1 MSLIKFRRRLPLID
15 RGIPTW
21 FETSDLFEDDFF
33 EDGKSIPPMNVKE
46 SDSSYDIELAI
57 PGFSKDEIGVSLEND
72 VLHVSASKEKE
83 TVEEDVEGYTR
94 KEFNYNSFDRKI
106 KVPNTVNQDLE
117 VKATYNNGVLNLQ
130 LAKDTVAIDQPKK
143 KIEIE

>member
-21 FETSDLFEDDFF
+21 FETSDLFDDDLF
-33 EDGKSIPPMNVKE
+33 ENGKSIPPMNVKE
-46 SDSSYDIELAI
+46 SDTSYDIELAI
-57 PGFSKDEIGVSLEND
+57 PGFSKDEIEVSLEND
-72 VLHVSASKEKE
+72 VLQVSALKEKE

-94 KEFNYNSFDRKI
+94 KEFSYNSFERKI
-106 KVPNTVNQDLE
+106 KIPNTVNQDKE

-130 LAKDTVAIDQPKK
+130 LAKDEVAIDQPKK
-143 KIEIE
+143 KIAIE

>member
-21 FETSDLFEDDFF
+21 FETGDLLDDDLFEN
-33 EDGKSIPPMNVKE
+33 GKSIPPMNVKE
-46 SDSSYDIELAI
+46 SESSYDIELAI
-57 PGFSKDEIGVSLEND
+57 PGFSKDEIEVSLEND

-94 KEFNYNSFDRKI
+94 KEFNYNSFDRRI
-106 KVPNTVNQDLE
+106 KVPNTVNQDKE
-117 VKATYNNGVLNLQ
+117 VKATYNNGVLYLQ
-130 LAKDTVAIDQPKK
+130 LTKDEVAKDRSK

>member
-21 FETSDLFEDDFF
+21 FETSDLFDDDLF
-33 EDGKSIPPMNVKE
+33 ENGKSIPPMNVKE
-46 SDSSYDIELAI
+46 SDTSFDIELAI
-57 PGFSKDEIGVSLEND
+57 PGFSKDEIEVSLEND
-72 VLHVSASKEKE
+72 VLQVSALKEKE

-94 KEFNYNSFDRKI
+94 KEFSYNSFERKI
-106 KVPNTVNQDLE
+106 KVPNTVNQDKE

-130 LAKDTVAIDQPKK
+130 LAKDEVAIDQPKK
-143 KIEIE
+143 KIAIE

>member
-21 FETSDLFEDDFF
+21 FETGDLLDDDLFEN
-33 EDGKSIPPMNVKE
+33 GKSIPPMNVKE
-46 SDSSYDIELAI
+46 SESSYDIELAI
-57 PGFSKDEIGVSLEND
+57 PGFSKDEIEVSLEND

-94 KEFNYNSFDRKI
+94 KEFNYNSFDRRI
-106 KVPNTVNQDLE
+106 KVPNTVNQDKE

-130 LAKDTVAIDQPKK
+130 LTKDEVAKDRSK

>member
-21 FETSDLFEDDFF
+21 FETGDLFDDELF
-33 EDGKSIPPMNVKE
+33 ENGKSIPPMNVKE

-57 PGFSKDEIGVSLEND
+57 PGFSKDEIEVSLEND
-72 VLHVSASKEKE
+72 VLHASASKEKE
-83 TVEEDVEGYTR
+83 SVEEDVEGYTR
-94 KEFNYNSFDRKI
+94 KEFNYNSFDRRI
-106 KVPNTVNQDLE
+106 KVPNTVNQDKE
-117 VKATYNNGVLNLQ
+117 VKATYNNGVLYLQ
-130 LAKDTVAIDQPKK
+130 LTKDEVAKDRSK

>member
-21 FETSDLFEDDFF
+21 FETGDLFDDELF
-33 EDGKSIPPMNVKE
+33 ENGKSIPPMNVKE
-46 SDSSYDIELAI
+46 SDSSFDIELAI
-57 PGFSKDEIGVSLEND
+57 PGFLKDEIEVSLEND

-83 TVEEDVEGYTR
+83 SVEEDVEGYTR
-94 KEFNYNSFDRKI
+94 KEFNYNSFDRRI
-106 KVPNTVNQDLE
+106 KVPNTVNQDKE
-117 VKATYNNGVLNLQ
+117 VKATYNNGVLYLQ
-130 LAKDTVAIDQPKK
+130 LTKDEVAKDRSK

>member
-33 EDGKSIPPMNVKE
+33 ENGKSIPPMNVKE

-57 PGFSKDEIGVSLEND
+57 PGFSKDEIEVSLEND

-94 KEFNYNSFDRKI
+94 KEFNYNSDINER
-106 KVPNTVNQDLE
+106 
-117 VKATYNNGVLNLQ
+117 
-130 LAKDTVAIDQPKK
+130 
-143 KIEIE
+143 